1 MNRTG
6 WLAIRMFAIG
16 ALCLETLSVFAARN
30 SYPQAP
36 PPAASV
42 TSVDAR
48 TGVVTAKV
56 NASGQQFEF
65 TLSNAAQV
73 KTLRIGQPVYAN
85 FTTKQVSLDGQHVA
99 GQIISVGAVPRPKGA
114 GAPGA
119 QSVPGPDKA
128 PTAACCVI
136 TALANEAGVV
146 TGKVNATGAQ
156 FQFTLNDP
164 AALRSLQIGEPVYA
178 NFNDHRVSLDGQHI
192 AGQKVNGPSGGSVSS
207 GYDISNNASAATA
220 ASTPTKAIGTNAT
233 SNQPGQPTAPLS
245 APQPSRSATELPGR
259 TANLSL
265 QKNSQAPPLPT
276 LAFGTPQP
284 VTQQL
289 PNARSIPFVR
299 LARSPNATLVHLHGL
314 DGIKAATGL
323 PDGVQDFLFLHARQ
337 LPPTE
342 VDNYI
347 VNIELA
353 RQWFKDNPEPPFV
366 KQAAQKA
373 MSSGCGS
380 TEHCNAISVH
390 CAEQAA
396 AHAQCEANRQVEN
409 VRKAWEDEW
418 HHISGQAEQQWNKFT
433 GCFVDQT
440 LNPAN
445 GAFQFSVA
453 PQFPVSFQ
461 KGGNTSNSYGTFSGQ
476 ISGSATVGVPLKGS
490 FTGQLQVF
498 YIPCLPFAVR
508 PKSIAGDGTLGVGA
522 TLDATLNASGQFEQ
536 AVTVPPNGVKIP
548 VYVIPVVIGGAPV
561 AELDASVYMDGTLKV
576 DGKGTLNGH
585 ARLEAHEEAAY
596 DFACNGA
603 GCTAHAHHVSVPD
616 TATESVQVQGRIHLR
631 PAVYAALQ
639 LDLDWDV
646 LSARS
651 GPEPYLLGELF
662 GCEYAA
668 GSQSTASTAASQ
680 ENHALA
686 ADVDWGVVL
695 RSEALAGGKEF
706 WKHDWNIPGPDGKT
720 LGGHLLFKPIA
731 PSNALIPALAG
742 VAQPQINQVAAYS
755 VKMPQCYPYSDQIEY
770 MVQWNG
776 GATQSGLASTPAG
789 SSSSNALRSL
799 PVAVTANRTPPSTS
813 RPSAN
818 CTLQSGQAD
827 CWTDPLKDLLF
838 SLDWPA
844 VGNYSVVVTPVRDK
858 HGRKFDSASASQM
871 NINVQ

>member
-1 MNRTG
+1 MKRTG
-6 WLAIRMFAIG
+6 WLSIRMFAIAAL
-16 ALCLETLSVFAARN
+16 ALCLQILSVFAARS

-36 PPAASV
+36 APAASV
-42 TSVDAR
+42 TSIDAR

-56 NASGQQFEF
+56 NASGQPFQF

-73 KTLRIGQPVYAN
+73 KTLRIGQAVYAN
-85 FTTKQVSLDGQHVA
+85 FAAKQVSLDGQHVA
-99 GQIISVGAVPRPKGA
+99 GQIISVGPASKAA
-114 GAPGA
+114 GAASA
-119 QSVPGPDKA
+119 QSVPSLGKTP
-128 PTAACCVI
+128 PAACCVI
-136 TALANEAGVV
+136 AALANEAGVV

-156 FQFTLNDP
+156 FQFTLSDA

-178 NFNDHRVSLDGQHI
+178 NFNGHQVSLDGQHI
-192 AGQKVNGPSGGSVSS
+192 AGQIINGPSGDPVTS
-207 GYDISNNASAATA
+207 GYEISNNASAATA
-220 ASTPTKAIGTNAT
+220 A
-233 SNQPGQPTAPLS
+233 TAPAKGAGNMPTQPAQ
-245 APQPSRSATELPGR
+245 APAPAKVPQASSPAAALPG
-259 TANLSL
+259 TLNAPA
-265 QKNSQAPPLPT
+265 QKGKSEAPPLPT
-276 LAFGTPQP
+276 LVLGTPQP

-289 PNARSIPFVR
+289 RNAKSIPFVR
-299 LARSPNATLVHLHGL
+299 LAPSPNPTLVHLHGL
-314 DGIKAATGL
+314 DGIKSASGL

-337 LPPTE
+337 LPPGE

-347 VNIELA
+347 VNVELA
-353 RQWFKDNPEPPFV
+353 QQWFKDNPEPPFV

-409 VRKAWEDEW
+409 IRKAWEDEW
-418 HHISGQAEQQWNKFT
+418 HHISGQAEQQWHKYA
-433 GCFVDQT
+433 GCLVDQT
-440 LNPAN
+440 LNPGNA
-445 GAFQFSVA
+445 AFQFSVT

-461 KGGNTSNSYGTFSGQ
+461 KSGNTSNSYGTFSGQ
-476 ISGSATVGVPLKGS
+476 ISGTATVGVPLNGS
-490 FTGQLQVF
+490 FTGQLKVS

-536 AVTVPPNGVKIP
+536 SVTVPPNGIKIP
-548 VYVIPVVIGGAPV
+548 VYVIPVVIGGVPV
-561 AELDASVYMDGTLKV
+561 AELDASVYLDGTLKV

-596 DFACNGA
+596 NFACNGA
-603 GCTAHAHHVSVPD
+603 GCTANAHRMSVPD

-631 PAVYAALQ
+631 PAVYAAVQ
-639 LDLDWDV
+639 LDLDWDI

-668 GSQSTASTAASQ
+668 GSQSTASAAASQ

-706 WKHDWNIPGPDGKT
+706 WHHDWNIPGPDGKP
-720 LGGHLLFKPIA
+720 LGGHLLFKPLA

-742 VAQPQINQVAAYS
+742 VAQPQTNEAAAYN

-776 GATQSGLASTPAG
+776 GATESGLSAAPAG
-789 SSSSNALRSL
+789 GSPSNARRSSPIAL
-799 PVAVTANRTPPSTS
+799 AANRPQPPTS
-813 RPSAN
+813 SPAAN

-827 CWTDPLKDLLF
+827 CWADPLKDLPF
-838 SLDWPA
+838 SLDWAAP
-844 VGNYSVVVTPVRDK
+844 GNYSVVITPVSDK
-858 HGRKFDSASASQM
+858 HGRKFDSGSASQL
-871 NINVQ
+871 NVNVQ